1 MEVLFLTEADV
12 TRLLNMQRTLAA
24 VEEAMLHWANGAA
37 TNQSRQ
43 RLEVPP
49 KTYLHY
55 MAAADFAR
63 GYFGMK
69 IYTSAPG
76 GLRFLVPLYG
86 AATGELVAVLEADRL
101 GCLRTGA
108 ASGLAT
114 RVLAREDATRVGV
127 IGTGHQAPT
136 QLEAVA
142 AVRRIES
149 VRVFSR
155 TPARREAFAR
165 TMGESLG
172 LPVEAVTSPE
182 AAIREADIVI
192 TVTNA
197 REPVLRGEWLS
208 PGTHINAVGAN
219 FPQRRELDDAT
230 LARVSRVVVDSK
242 EQSRHEAGDLIV
254 PLARDPQRWDQVH
267 ELHQLL
273 CGARPG
279 RQSRDEITL
288 FKSNGIAIWDV
299 AAAACAYELACEQ
312 GVGRRIPMWA
322 AGQA

>member
-12 TRLLNMQRTLAA
+12 TRLLNMQKTLAA
-24 VEEAMLHWANGAA
+24 VEEAMLHWAERTAV
-37 TNQSRQ
+37 NQSRQ
-43 RLEVPP
+43 RMEVPP

-76 GLRFLVPLYG
+76 GLRFLVPLYR
-86 AATGELVAVLEADRL
+86 AETGELVALLEADHL

-114 RVLAREDATRVGV
+114 RSLAREDATRVGI
-127 IGTGHQAPT
+127 IGAGHQAPT
-136 QLEAVA
+136 QVEAVA

-155 TPARREAFAR
+155 TAERREAFAR
-165 TMGESLG
+165 AMAESLG
-172 LPVEAVTSPE
+172 LQVEAVASPE
-182 AAIREADIVI
+182 AAVRQADIVI

-197 REPVLRGEWLS
+197 REPVLRGEWLT
-208 PGTHINAVGAN
+208 PGAHINAVGAN
-219 FPQRRELDDAT
+219 FPHRRELDDAT

-242 EQSRHEAGDLIV
+242 EQSQREAGDLII
-254 PLARDPQRWDQVH
+254 PLARDPQRWDQVD
-267 ELHQLL
+267 ELPQLL
-273 CGARPG
+273 SGARPG
-279 RQSRDEITL
+279 RQHRDEITL

-299 AAAACAYELACEQ
+299 AAAACAYELAREQ
-312 GVGRRIPMWA
+312 GVGRRIPMW
-322 AGQA
+322 GR